1 MSESKV
7 ISTLE
12 GIDVTIQCSPLELM
26 KDICQKYANKILK
39 NISSLLFIYGGSQIN
54 FKKKFLEQASMIDK
68 ERNIMHVLVYKYE
81 DYLIACPKCRKKI
94 KLNKEKIDDIVTSIN
109 KMNDTIDGSK
119 LIIENIIK
127 SSSMNSLNNQLKN
140 VNLILNSLHEN
151 INKINAK
158 LKNLLD
164 DIIINENESEN
175 ENKIQKGLN
184 LGKIYYNF
192 INFIIAEILIKQFEV
207 NEKVRILN
215 SYEEKSRTCKL
226 KMNDDFRNEE
236 EIKKCEISINGQL
249 IPFNYFYKF
258 KSDGKYAIKYLF
270 KNNIQNMVS
279 MFYDCSSLTY
289 IN

>member
-1 MSESKV
+1 
-7 ISTLE
+7 
-12 GIDVTIQCSPLELM
+12 
-26 KDICQKYANKILK
+26 
-39 NISSLLFIYGGSQIN
+39 
-54 FKKKFLEQASMIDK
+54 MIDK

-81 DYLIACPKCRKKI
+81 DYLIACPKCRKKF

-164 DIIINENESEN
+164 DIIINENKNESEN

-184 LGKIYYNF
+184 LGKIYY
-192 INFIIAEILIKQFEV
+192 NFIIAEILIKQFEV

-215 SYEEKSRTCKL
+215 SYEEKSRTYKL
-226 KMNDDFRNEE
+226 KMNDAFRNEE

-270 KNNIQNMVS
+270 KNNIQNMAS
-279 MFYDCSSLTY
+279 MFYDFSSLTY